1 MTYSSRQDH
10 SLDNP
15 ATDAPCSRQLEALVG
30 EIGRELRPG
39 GDYECSQEEIA
50 RRVCGAF
57 KLKPP
62 ILEAKILIFLETAGI
77 HQKNAPSAK
86 DTTFVYNRLMSR
98 WEIHTR
104 PCAPHDWSREIWH
117 DVWEILFWRCY
128 HRIPWWREWAA
139 GKKYDK
145 PHDSADRFA
154 YLLLLSPQ
162 SVPAQA
168 RKRYYDVYEVAK
180 FYGVPTS
187 LAFNALSSCRRLSHP
202 LLMALLRLDAP
213 APVEIQATLDGDLFA
228 RDDRLADPVHAH
240 VYQKTYKPASGVR
253 VSGSYM
259 SAQQQE
265 EEWAVEQT
273 FVALSKHFHKN
284 SILEVLGDDPM
295 YYNSRQAEA
304 RLQTVLHLFGLDL
317 ETEVSVITR
326 QSPRDCK
333 EIFLQ
338 VVPPEEAAGFM
349 PHVSGPEDA
358 AMRVMLQDWRRAARG
373 VKPPALFT
381 GGLSMTTQGEEEYP
395 FDWSEAA

>member
-1 MTYSSRQDH
+1 MTSSSRHDY

-15 ATDAPCSRQLEALVG
+15 ATDAPCSREMEALVG

-50 RRVCGAF
+50 RRVCGTF

-62 ILEAKILIFLETAGI
+62 ILEAKILIFLEMANI
-77 HQKNAPSAK
+77 YQKNAPAAK

-104 PCAPHDWSREIWH
+104 TCAPYDWSREIWH

-128 HRIPWWREWAA
+128 HRIPWWRAWAA
-139 GKKYDK
+139 GMKYYK

-168 RKRYYDVYEVAK
+168 RKRCYDVYEVAK
-180 FYGVPTS
+180 FYSVPTS

-213 APVEIQATLDGDLFA
+213 APVEIQITLERGLFVP
-228 RDDRLADPVHAH
+228 DSRLADPVHAH
-240 VYQKTYKPASGVR
+240 VYQKTYKPASGIR
-253 VSGSYM
+253 APGSYM
-259 SAQQQE
+259 SAQQQQE
-265 EEWAVEQT
+265 KWAMGWT
-273 FVALSKHFHKN
+273 FEALSKHFHKN

-295 YYNSRQAEA
+295 YYNSRQTEA
-304 RLQTVLHLFGLDL
+304 RVQTVLHLFGLDL

-338 VVPPEEAAGFM
+338 VVPPGEAAGFM
-349 PHVSGPEDA
+349 PRVSGPEDA
-358 AMRVMLQDWRRAARG
+358 AVRVMLQDWRRAARG
-373 VKPPALFT
+373 VNQRPLVT
-381 GGLSMTTQGEEEYP
+381 GGLAVTTRGEEEDP

>member
-1 MTYSSRQDH
+1 MTPSSRHDH
-10 SLDNP
+10 SLENP
-15 ATDAPCSRQLEALVG
+15 ATNAPCSREMEALIG
-30 EIGRELRPG
+30 EIGRDLRPG

-50 RRVCGAF
+50 RRVCSVF

-62 ILEAKILIFLETAGI
+62 ILEAKILIFLEMANI
-77 HQKNAPSAK
+77 YQKNAPAAK

-104 PCAPHDWSREIWH
+104 TCAPHDWSREVWH

-128 HRIPWWREWAA
+128 HRISWWREWAA

-154 YLLLLSPQ
+154 FLLLLSPQ

-168 RKRYYDVYEVAK
+168 RKRCYDVYEVAK

-187 LAFNALSSCRRLSHP
+187 LAFNALSCCPKLSFP
-202 LLMALLRLDAP
+202 LLMAIVRLDAAAP
-213 APVEIQATLDGDLFA
+213 AETQMTLDGDLFA
-228 RDDRLADPVHAH
+228 QDDRLAAPVYAH
-240 VYQKTYKPASGVR
+240 VYQKAYKRASGVR
-253 VSGSYM
+253 EPGFYL
-259 SAQQQE
+259 SAQQQKE
-265 EEWAVEQT
+265 ERVMEWT
-273 FVALSKHFHKN
+273 FTALHKHFRKN
-284 SILEVLGDDPM
+284 NILEVLGDDPM

-304 RLQTVLHLFGLDL
+304 RVQTVLHLFGLDL
-317 ETEVSVITR
+317 DTEVSVITR

-338 VVPPEEAAGFM
+338 VVPPAEAAGFM
-349 PHVSGPEDA
+349 PRVSGPEDA
-358 AMRVMLQDWRRAARG
+358 AMRVVLQDWRRAARG
-373 VKPPALFT
+373 VKQQPLVT
-381 GGLSMTTQGEEEYP
+381 GRLGAAFLDGEEDP